1 MKPASGIFAK
11 QLLATR
17 KYVLLQS
24 LKVLSRD
31 CNFENTE
38 DAVYCDECIR
48 DSYGSGPTGSEINFI
63 FCYLQLE
70 NVYLKTHWPNCK

>member
-1 MKPASGIFAK
+1 MKPANGIFAR

-17 KYVLLQS
+17 KYVFLQS
-24 LKVLSRD
+24 LKVLNRD
-31 CNFENTE
+31 CNFENIE

-48 DSYGSGPTGSEINFI
+48 DSFGSGLTGSEINFI

-70 NVYLKTHWPNCK
+70 NVYLKTH

>member
-1 MKPASGIFAK
+1 MKPANGIFAR
-11 QLLATR
+11 QLLAIR
-17 KYVLLQS
+17 KYVFLQS

-31 CNFENTE
+31 CNFENIE

-48 DSYGSGPTGSEINFI
+48 DLFGSGLTGSEINFI

-70 NVYLKTHWPNCK
+70 NVYLKTH